1 MMFNYVA
8 NKENYISFMDD
19 NYLDSYGN
27 PSNSYT
33 DEEIAA
39 IVAKIPDEHWFTFD
53 KVKVYVNGSVEVIGA
68 WFYNPKRQN
77 DAKYIGEF
85 TDGSATIEFKEKRID
100 DGGDPIL
107 QWEGVLSNGK
117 IINYES
123 SKTLREGYGRL
134 STGSNFD
141 TYDKASV
148 VNKWL
153 ARSWIDGGE
162 EELFF
167 LVESRQMLDDV
178 AAHYSLPVPYDDGLK
193 TILDSDL
200 QSVRFKSVDLNHE
213 GEGNFVAVVVAS
225 IVFEDNVATKIRLYK
240 TSRWVN

>member
-1 MMFNYVA
+1 MFNYVA

-19 NYLDSYGN
+19 NYLDKYYEEQKKYTEEE
-27 PSNSYT
+27 SNL
-33 DEEIAA
+33 IAST
-39 IVAKIPDEHWFTFD
+39 VVPQNHWFTFN
-53 KVKVYVNGSVEVIGA
+53 KVKIYVNSAVEVVGA
-68 WFYNPKRQN
+68 WFFHPNKGSN
-77 DAKYIGEF
+77 TKIIGEF
-85 TDGSATIEFKEKRID
+85 TDGSATIEFREKK
-100 DGGDPIL
+100 GDPIL

-134 STGSNFD
+134 STGNDFD
-141 TYDKASV
+141 SYNKASV

-200 QSVRFKSVDLNHE
+200 QSIRFKSVDLNHE
-213 GEGNFVAVVVAS
+213 GEGNFVAVVVAGV
-225 IVFEDNVATKIRLYK
+225 VFEDNVATKLRLYK
-240 TSRWVN
+240 TSRWND

>member
-1 MMFNYVA
+1 MFKYVD
-8 NKENYISFMDD
+8 NKENHISFMDY

-33 DEEIAA
+33 PEEIATIISA
-39 IVAKIPDEHWFTFD
+39 IPDEHWFTFD
-53 KVKVYVNGSVEVIGA
+53 KVKVYVDGSVEIVGA
-68 WFYNPKRQN
+68 WFYNPKRKN

-85 TDGSATIEFKEKRID
+85 TDGSATIEFREKK
-100 DGGDPIL
+100 GDSIL
-107 QWEGVLSNGK
+107 QWGGVLSNGK

-123 SKTLREGYGRL
+123 SKTLREGYATL
-134 STGSNFD
+134 STGSDFD
-141 TYDKASV
+141 SYDKASS

-200 QSVRFKSVDLNHE
+200 QSIRLKSVDLNHE
-213 GEGNFVAVVVAS
+213 GEGNFVAVVVAGV
-225 IVFEDNVATKIRLYK
+225 VFEDNVATKLRLYK
-240 TSRWVN
+240 TSRWND

>member
-1 MMFNYVA
+1 MFNYIA

-19 NYLDSYGN
+19 NYLDSYYEN
-27 PSNSYT
+27 KEYTSEQHQEIVNSMV
-33 DEEIAA
+33 DN
-39 IVAKIPDEHWFTFD
+39 HWFVIQ
-53 KVKVYVNGSVEVIGA
+53 KIKIYVNGLIELVGGR
-68 WFYNPKRQN
+68 FNHPKRVN
-77 DAKYIGEF
+77 VSKHIGEF
-85 TDGSATIEFKEKRID
+85 TDGSATIEFREKRID

-134 STGSNFD
+134 STGSDFD
-141 TYDKASV
+141 TYDKASA

-153 ARSWIDGGE
+153 ARSWIDNGE

-167 LVESRQMLDDV
+167 LVESRQMLDNV
-178 AAHYSLPVPYDDGLK
+178 AAHYSLPVPYDDSLK

-200 QSVRFKSVDLNHE
+200 QSIRFKSVDLNHE
-213 GEGNFVAVVVAS
+213 GEGNFVAVVVAGV
-225 IVFEDNVATKIRLYK
+225 VFEDNVATKLRLYK
-240 TSRWVN
+240 TSRWND

>member
-1 MMFNYVA
+1 MMFNYVD

-33 DEEIAA
+33 AEEIAT
-39 IVAKIPDEHWFTFD
+39 IVSAIPDEHWFTFD
-53 KVKVYVNGSVEVIGA
+53 KMKVYVNGAIEVIGA
-68 WFYNPKRQN
+68 WFYSPKRKN

-85 TDGSATIEFKEKRID
+85 TDGSATIEFREKK
-100 DGGDPIL
+100 GDPII

-123 SKTLREGYGRL
+123 SKTLREGYGNL
-134 STGSNFD
+134 STGNDFD
-141 TYDKASV
+141 TYDKAPV

-153 ARSWIDGGE
+153 ARSWIEDGE

-167 LVESRQMLDDV
+167 LVESREMLDDV
-178 AAHYSLPVPYDDGLK
+178 ATYYSLPVPYDNDLK
-193 TILDSDL
+193 TILDSNL
-200 QSVRFKSVDLNHE
+200 QIIRFKSVDLNHE
-213 GEGNFVAVVVAS
+213 GEGNFVAVVVAG
-225 IVFEDNVATKIRLYK
+225 IVFEDNVAIKLRLYK
-240 TSRWVN
+240 TSRWSE

>member
-1 MMFNYVA
+1 MFNYVA

-33 DEEIAA
+33 PEEIATIISA
-39 IVAKIPDEHWFTFD
+39 IPDEHWFTFD
-53 KVKVYVNGSVEVIGA
+53 KVKVYVNGSVEIVGA
-68 WFYNPKRQN
+68 WFYNPKRKN

-85 TDGSATIEFKEKRID
+85 TDGSATIEFREKK
-100 DGGDPIL
+100 GDPIL

-134 STGSNFD
+134 STGNDFD
-141 TYDKASV
+141 SYDKCPDI
-148 VNKWL
+148 NKWL
-153 ARSWIDGGE
+153 ARSWIDEE

-167 LVESRQMLDDV
+167 LVENKQMLID
-178 AAHYSLPVPYDDGLK
+178 AANYYKLPVPYDTELETQIDN
-193 TILDSDL
+193 DL
-200 QSVRFKSVDLNHE
+200 NSIRLKSVDMNHE
-213 GEGNFVAVVVAS
+213 GEGKFVAMVIAAV
-225 IVFEDNVATKIRLYK
+225 VFEDKVPTKLRLYK
-240 TSRWVN
+240 TSRWGG